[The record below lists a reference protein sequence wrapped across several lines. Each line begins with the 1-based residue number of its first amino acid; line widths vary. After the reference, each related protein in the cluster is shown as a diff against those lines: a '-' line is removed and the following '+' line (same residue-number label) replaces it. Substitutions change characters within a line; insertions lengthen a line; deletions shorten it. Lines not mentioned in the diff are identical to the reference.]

1 MLEKPNLEDDAIV
14 AALREH
20 YGLDIASL
28 KFLPI
33 GNDVGSFAYRIEA
46 RDDTAYFLK
55 ARRAPMYEPS
65 VVVPHYLKE
74 QGLDEVVAPLA
85 TLDGT
90 LWVPFGS
97 FNLILFP
104 FIEAPTG
111 KEAGLTAQQWRE
123 LGRILKRLH
132 TLTPS
137 SQIREL
143 VMHESFVTP
152 YWVASMQ
159 QLQTKID
166 QPDSRDSIAAE
177 LADFWRAHNR
187 QIDDL
192 MARALALGR
201 MLHDEPRE
209 FVLCHTDIHTAN
221 VLVARSGALHIVDWD
236 QPLFAPKERDL
247 MFYGA
252 GLGSATGGAT
262 EARYFYDCYGPTQI
276 DRLAFAYYR
285 YAWVMQDWVA
295 NADEVLWYDDLG
307 EKTRRNSVR
316 KFIQMFD
323 AGNIVDVAYASDDL

>member
-1 MLEKPNLEDDAIV
+1 MLEKPNLDDDAIV

-20 YGLDIASL
+20 YGLDVASL

-33 GNDVGSFAYRIEA
+33 GNDVGSFAYRVEG
-46 RDDTAYFLK
+46 RDGTTYFLK

-65 VVVPHYLKE
+65 VVVPHYLR
-74 QGLDEVVAPLA
+74 QHGLVEVVAPLP
-85 TLDGT
+85 TLTRT
-90 LWVPFGS
+90 LWVPFGD
-97 FNLILFP
+97 FNLILFL
-104 FIEAPTG
+104 FIDAPTG
-111 KEAGLTAQQWRE
+111 KEAGMTAQQWTE
-123 LGRILKRLH
+123 LGRLLKRLH

-143 VMHESFVTP
+143 VSQDSFETP

-159 QLQTKID
+159 KLQTRID
-166 QPDSRDSIAAE
+166 QPDSLDSIAAE
-177 LADFWRAHNR
+177 LAGFWRAR
-187 QIDDL
+187 QGQIYDL
-192 MARALALGR
+192 MARTLALVR
-201 MLHDEPRE
+201 KLHDEPRE
-209 FVLCHTDIHTAN
+209 FVLCHSDIHTAN
-221 VLVARSGALHIVDWD
+221 VLVEDSGALHIVDWD

-262 EARYFYDCYGPTQI
+262 EARCFYEGYGATKI

-285 YAWVMQDWVA
+285 YGWVMQDWVA
-295 NADEVLWYDDLG
+295 NADEVLSYDDLG

-323 AGNIVDVAYASDDL
+323 SGNIVDVSYASDDL